1 MGHANELILIS
12 AFSFESGGNKSTTEG
27 LASNCEY

>member
-1 MGHANELILIS
+1 MDHGNELILIS
-12 AFSFESGGNKSTTEG
+12 AFSFESGGNKSTTKG